1 MKNNYTNPF
10 VLLVLIFS
18 FSCFAKSD
26 FRTPLTAVAVVLQPI
41 SCALNSAGTI
51 NIYASGGTGSYLFS
65 LSDSNGTIIVNYQA
79 SGTFFI
85 IQPGTYT
92 FTVKDADNN
101 TYSDIITMTAPP
113 PLFNSIYVNGSTINC
128 YANGGTP
135 PYQYGLDPGNPVIF
149 QFSNVFSGLSPGIYQ
164 VIVQDANGCTFTQ
177 TVIVENNLN
186 VTATSTYVDFN
197 NDGFTNVGDIINY
210 AFTVNNS
217 YPNTPIDNIYITSS
231 NCTISGAAIPTL
243 SANTTD
249 YSNFT
254 GTHTITQ
261 SEINAGLV
269 VMNATG
275 TGYIVG
281 GPVGSMQITSTV
293 AKDTVLPIAD
303 GIRLIAFVDTNANN
317 IQDAGEPI
325 YTQGNFNYQ
334 LNGGAPI
341 NTWGNTSNGYVIYE
355 NNAANIF
362 NLNFVNNNTLAF
374 NLVTASYTNVSVA
387 AGSGITTYYFPLT
400 ANSFTDAAVSLYNY
414 SFPPRPGFTYL
425 NRVYFQNSGSQN
437 IPAGTVTF
445 TKDSNLTILSTNPPT
460 TATATGFTY
469 DFTNLAAGTDGFID
483 VTMQVPTIPTISLGT
498 NVINAASIAVAADA
512 LAANNNASLTQTVV
526 GSYDPNDKTE
536 SHGEKILFSSFNA
549 NEYLNYTIQFENT
562 GTANAVNVRV
572 TDVLDAR
579 LDETSIRMV
588 KASNSNVVKRVG
600 NTVTWN
606 FDAIELPPSVANTQI
621 GHGFINFKIKPK
633 AGFAVGDII
642 VNKANIYF
650 DFNPAIIT
658 NECKTE
664 FVAALSNN
672 DFAFNDFSFY
682 PNPVSNI
689 LSVSNNSIIDSVNI
703 SSVLGQNVLTSKI
716 NDFQSTIDLSTL
728 TSGVY
733 IAEFLSNGAAK
744 RIKIVKE

>member
-10 VLLVLIFS
+10 ILLAFIFS

-26 FRTPLTAVAVVLQPI
+26 FRTPLTAVAIVTQASCVSGGTVVI
-41 SCALNSAGTI
+41 A
-51 NIYASGGTGSYLFS
+51 ASGGTAPYLYALMNGIVPNPLQSSNVFTGLLPGALYSFQVVDANNEIFYGSF
-65 LSDSNGTIIVNYQA
+65 TIN
-79 SGTFFI
+79 
-85 IQPGTYT
+85 P
-92 FTVKDADNN
+92 
-101 TYSDIITMTAPP
+101 PP
-113 PLFNSIYVNGSTINC
+113 PLFCSSTVTGNTVTMNVTGGS
-128 YANGGTP
+128 P
-135 PYQYGLDPGNPVIF
+135 PYQFFLADN
-149 QFSNVFSGLSPGIYQ
+149 SGGSAP
-164 VIVQDANGCTFTQ
+164 IVQASNIFTNLTSGNYLVDVIDANGCICSQ
-177 TVIVENNLN
+177 NILIQNGLN
-186 VTATSTYVDFN
+186 ITTTSTYVDFN
-197 NDGFTNVGDIINY
+197 NDGFTNVGDVINY

-217 YPNTPIDNIYITSS
+217 YPNNSIDNINITSS
-231 NCTISGAAIPTL
+231 NCIISGTTIPTL

-249 YSNFT
+249 YSNFN

-275 TGYIVG
+275 TGYIPG
-281 GPVGSMQITSTV
+281 GPLGSGQITSTV
-293 AKDTVLPIAD
+293 SKDTVLPIAD

-317 IQDAGEPI
+317 VQDAGEPI

-341 NTWGNTSNGYVIYE
+341 NTWGSTSNGYVIYE
-355 NNAANIF
+355 NNVANF
-362 NLNFVNNNTLAF
+362 FDLNFVNNNTLAY
-374 NLVTASYTNVSVA
+374 NLVTASYSNVSVA
-387 AGSGITTYYFPLT
+387 ASSGITTYYFPLT
-400 ANSFTDAAVSLYNY
+400 ANAYTDAAVSLYNY

-445 TKDSNLTILSTNPPT
+445 TKDSQLTILSTNPPT

-498 NVINAASIAVAADA
+498 NVVNTASIAVAADA

-588 KASNSNVVKRVG
+588 NASNSNVVKRVG
-600 NTVTWN
+600 NTITWN

-664 FVAALSNN
+664 FVAALAIN
-672 DFAFNDFSFY
+672 DFAFNAFNFY
-682 PNPVSNI
+682 PNPVSTI
-689 LSVSNNSIIDSVNI
+689 LTVSNNSVIDSVTI

-716 NDFQSTIDLSTL
+716 NDIQSTIDLSTL
-728 TSGVY
+728 TSGIY

>member
-10 VLLVLIFS
+10 ILLAFIFS

-26 FRTPLTAVAVVLQPI
+26 FRTPLTAVAIVTQPI
-41 SCALNSAGTI
+41 SCGPNGVGFI
-51 NIYASGGTGSYLFS
+51 DIFASGGSAPYLYS
-65 LSDSNGTIIVNYQA
+65 LSINGTIIVNYQA

-85 IQPGTYT
+85 TQPDTYT
-92 FTVKDADNN
+92 FTVLDADNN

-128 YANGGTP
+128 IANGGTP
-135 PYQYGLDPGNPVIF
+135 PYQYALDAGGPIIF
-149 QFSNVFSGLSPGIYQ
+149 QFNNVFTGLLPGTYL
-164 VIVQDANGCTFTQ
+164 VTVQDSNGCTFTQ
-177 TVIVENNLN
+177 TVIVENNLII
-186 VTATSTYVDFN
+186 TATSTYVDFN
-197 NDGFTNVGDIINY
+197 GDGFTNVGDVINY

-217 YPNTPIDNIYITSS
+217 YPNTSIDNINITSS
-231 NCTISGAAIPTL
+231 NCIISGTTIPTL
-243 SANTTD
+243 AANATY
-249 YSNFT
+249 YSSFT

-261 SEINAGLV
+261 SEINSGLV
-269 VMNATG
+269 VMNASG
-275 TGYIVG
+275 TGYITG

-293 AKDTVLPIAD
+293 SKDTVLPISD
-303 GIRLIAFVDTNANN
+303 GIRLIAFIDTNANN
-317 IQDAGEPI
+317 IKDAGEPI
-325 YTQGNFNYQ
+325 YSQGNFNYQ

-355 NNAANIF
+355 NNAANVF

-374 NLVTASYTNVSVA
+374 NLVTSGYSNVSVV

-400 ANSFTDAAVSLYNY
+400 ANSYTDASVSLYNY
-414 SFPPRPGFTYL
+414 STPPRPGFTYL

-469 DFTNLAAGTDGFID
+469 DFTNLAAGIDGFID

-498 NVINAASIAVAADA
+498 NVVNTASIAVASDA
-512 LAANNNASLTQTVV
+512 LVANNNASLTQTVV

-588 KASNSNVVKRVG
+588 NASNSNVVKRVG
-600 NTVTWN
+600 NTITWN

-664 FVAALSNN
+664 FVAALAIN
-672 DFAFNDFSFY
+672 DFAFNAFNFY
-682 PNPVSNI
+682 PNPVSTI
-689 LSVSNNSIIDSVNI
+689 LTVSNNSVIDSVTI

-716 NDFQSTIDLSTL
+716 NDIQSTIDLSTL
-728 TSGVY
+728 TSGIY

>member
-10 VLLVLIFS
+10 VLLVFIFS
-18 FSCFAKSD
+18 FSCFAKSA
-26 FRTPLTAVAVVLQPI
+26 FRTPLTAVAVVTQT
-41 SCALNSAGTI
+41 SC
-51 NIYASGGTGSYLFS
+51 ASGGTVLIQATGGTAPYLYALMNGIVPNPLQLSNVFTGLLPGVLYSFQVVDANNEVFYGSF
-65 LSDSNGTIIVNYQA
+65 TIN
-79 SGTFFI
+79 
-85 IQPGTYT
+85 P
-92 FTVKDADNN
+92 
-101 TYSDIITMTAPP
+101 PP
-113 PLFNSIYVNGSTINC
+113 PLFCSSTVTGNTVTMNVTGGS
-128 YANGGTP
+128 P
-135 PYQYGLDPGNPVIF
+135 PYQFFLTDNSGGSVPIIQTSNIFTNLTFGNYVVDVMDTNSCLCSQNILIQNGLNI
-149 QFSNVFSGLSPGIYQ
+149 
-164 VIVQDANGCTFTQ
+164 TT
-177 TVIVENNLN
+177 
-186 VTATSTYVDFN
+186 TSTYVDFN
-197 NDGFTNVGDIINY
+197 SDGFTNVGDIINY

-217 YPNTPIDNIYITSS
+217 YPNNSIDNINITSS
-231 NCTISGAAIPTL
+231 SCTISGATIPTL
-243 SANTTD
+243 AANATND
-249 YSNFT
+249 FNFT
-254 GTHTITQ
+254 GTNTITQ
-261 SEINAGLV
+261 SEINSGLV
-269 VMNATG
+269 VMNATATG
-275 TGYIVG
+275 TVG
-281 GPVGSMQITSTV
+281 GPLGSGQITSTV
-293 AKDTVLPIAD
+293 SKDTVLPIAD
-303 GIRLIAFVDTNANN
+303 GIRLVVFIDANTNN

-325 YTQGNFNYQ
+325 YSQGNFNYQ

-355 NNAANIF
+355 NNAANVF

-400 ANSFTDAAVSLYNY
+400 ANVFTDASVSLYNY

-445 TKDSNLTILSTNPPT
+445 TKDSNLTILSTYPPT

-469 DFTNLAAGTDGFID
+469 DFTNLAAGTDGYID

-498 NVINAASIAVAADA
+498 NVVNTASIAVASDA
-512 LAANNNASLTQTVV
+512 LAANNNANLTQTVV

-633 AGFAVGDII
+633 AGFAIGDII

-664 FVAALSNN
+664 FVAALSNDN
-672 DFAFNDFSFY
+672 FAFNDFSFY
-682 PNPVSNI
+682 PNPVTNV
-689 LSVSNNSIIDSVNI
+689 LTVSNNSVIDSVTI

-716 NDFQSTIDLSTL
+716 NDIQSTIDLSTL
-728 TSGVY
+728 TSGIY

>member
-10 VLLVLIFS
+10 VLLALIFS

-26 FRTPLTAVAVVLQPI
+26 FRTPLTAVAIVTQV
-41 SCALNSAGTI
+41 SC
-51 NIYASGGTGSYLFS
+51 ASGGTVV
-65 LSDSNGTIIVNYQA
+65 IQA
-79 SGTFFI
+79 SGGTAPYLYALMNGIVTQPLQSSNLFTNLSPGALYNFQVLDANNDI
-85 IQPGTYT
+85 FYGSFTINPLPQLVCSSTVTGNTVTMTATGGSPPYQYALDGLPFQNSNILSGLQPGTYV
-92 FTVKDADNN
+92 FT
-101 TYSDIITMTAPP
+101 IIDS
-113 PLFNSIYVNGSTINC
+113 NSCSCNQVFTI
-128 YANGGTP
+128 
-135 PYQYGLDPGNPVIF
+135 L
-149 QFSNVFSGLSPGIYQ
+149 
-164 VIVQDANGCTFTQ
+164 
-177 TVIVENNLN
+177 NNLN

-197 NDGFTNVGDIINY
+197 NDGFTNVGDVINY
-210 AFTVNNS
+210 TFTVNNS
-217 YPNTPIDNIYITSS
+217 YPNNSIDNINITSS
-231 NCTISGAAIPTL
+231 NCIISGTTIPTL
-243 SANTTD
+243 ATNATN
-249 YSNFT
+249 YSSFT

-269 VMNATG
+269 IMNASG
-275 TGYIVG
+275 TGYIPG
-281 GPVGSMQITSTV
+281 GPLGSMQIASTV

-303 GIRLIAFVDTNANN
+303 GIHLIAFIDANANT

-341 NTWGNTSNGYVIYE
+341 NAWGNTSNGYVIYE
-355 NNAANIF
+355 NNAANVF
-362 NLNFVNNNTLAF
+362 NLNFVNNNALAF
-374 NLVTASYTNVSVA
+374 NLVTASYSNISVA

-400 ANSFTDAAVSLYNY
+400 ANAYTDASVSLYNY
-414 SFPPRPGFTYL
+414 SAPPRPGFTYS

-445 TKDSNLTILSTNPPT
+445 TKDVNLTILSTNPPT

-498 NVINAASIAVAADA
+498 NVVNTAAIAVASDA

-633 AGFAVGDII
+633 AGFAIGDII

-664 FVAALSNN
+664 FVAALSNDN
-672 DFAFNDFSFY
+672 FAFNDFSFY

-689 LSVSNNSIIDSVNI
+689 LTVSNNSVIDSVTI

-716 NDFQSTIDLSTL
+716 NDIQSTIDLSTL
-728 TSGVY
+728 TSGIY

>member
-10 VLLVLIFS
+10 VLLALIFS

-26 FRTPLTAVAVVLQPI
+26 FRTPLTAVAIVTQV
-41 SCALNSAGTI
+41 SC
-51 NIYASGGTGSYLFS
+51 ASGGTVV
-65 LSDSNGTIIVNYQA
+65 IQA
-79 SGTFFI
+79 SGGTAPYLYALMNGIVTQPLQSSNLFTNLSPGALYNFQVLDANNDI
-85 IQPGTYT
+85 FYGSFTINPLPQLVCSSTVTGNTVTMTATGGSPPYQYALDGLPFQNSNILSGLQPGTYV
-92 FTVKDADNN
+92 FT
-101 TYSDIITMTAPP
+101 IIDS
-113 PLFNSIYVNGSTINC
+113 NSCSCNQVFTI
-128 YANGGTP
+128 
-135 PYQYGLDPGNPVIF
+135 L
-149 QFSNVFSGLSPGIYQ
+149 
-164 VIVQDANGCTFTQ
+164 
-177 TVIVENNLN
+177 NNLN

-197 NDGFTNVGDIINY
+197 NDGFTNVGDVINY
-210 AFTVNNS
+210 TFTVNNS
-217 YPNTPIDNIYITSS
+217 YPNNSIDNINITSS
-231 NCTISGAAIPTL
+231 NCIISGTTIPTL
-243 SANTTD
+243 ATNATN
-249 YSNFT
+249 YSSFT

-269 VMNATG
+269 IMNASG
-275 TGYIVG
+275 TGYIPG
-281 GPVGSMQITSTV
+281 GPLGSMQIASTV

-303 GIRLIAFVDTNANN
+303 GIHLIAFIDANANT

-341 NTWGNTSNGYVIYE
+341 NAWGNTSNGYVIYE
-355 NNAANIF
+355 NNAANVF
-362 NLNFVNNNTLAF
+362 NLNFVNNNALAF
-374 NLVTASYTNVSVA
+374 NLVTASYSNISVA

-400 ANSFTDAAVSLYNY
+400 ANAYTDASVSLYNY
-414 SFPPRPGFTYL
+414 SAPPRPGFTYS

-445 TKDSNLTILSTNPPT
+445 TKDVNLTILSTNPPT

-498 NVINAASIAVAADA
+498 NVVNTAAIAVASDA

-549 NEYLNYTIQFENT
+549 NEYLNYTIRFENT

-588 KASNSNVVKRVG
+588 NASNSNVVKRVG
-600 NTVTWN
+600 NTITWN

-664 FVAALSNN
+664 FVATLAIN

-689 LSVSNNSIIDSVNI
+689 LTVSNNSVIDSVTI

-728 TSGVY
+728 TSGIY